1 MFTGLVE
8 TMGSVRS
15 LQSEGEGRRLTIDA
29 ALFGSDITLGESIA
43 INGVCLTV
51 VETKPGWATFQLA
64 PETLRKSN
72 LGNLVAGSRV
82 NLERALRMGDRLGG
96 HWVQGHVDGVGTVVR
111 READGD
117 WEKFV
122 FQMSSSLAR
131 YLVAKGSITINGVS
145 LTVVEA
151 HDESFSVALIPHTLA
166 ITNLGQLKAG
176 DPVNLEVDI
185 LAKYVERLITHSS
198 PVGDRGRAASPA
210 SPDVS

>member
-8 TMGSVRS
+8 SMGTVRS
-15 LQSEGEGRRLTIDA
+15 LQSEGEGRRLTLDA
-29 ALFGSDITLGESIA
+29 VLFGDDIALGESIA

-51 VETKPGWATFQLA
+51 VESKPGWATFQLA

-72 LGNLVAGSRV
+72 LGNLFPGNRV

-96 HWVQGHVDGVGTVVR
+96 HWVQGHVDGVGTLLR
-111 READGD
+111 REPDGD

-122 FQMSSSLAR
+122 FEIQVPLSR

-151 HDESFSVALIPHTLA
+151 DQESFSVALIPHTLA
-166 ITNLGQLKAG
+166 ITNLGQLKPG
-176 DPVNLEVDI
+176 DAVNLEVDI
-185 LAKYVERLITHSS
+185 LAKYVEKM
-198 PVGDRGRAASPA
+198 
-210 SPDVS
+210 VSR

>member
-8 TMGSVRS
+8 SMGTVRS
-15 LQSEGEGRRLTIDA
+15 LTAEGEGQRLTIDA
-29 ALFGSDITLGESIA
+29 ALFGSDITMGESIA

-51 VETKPGWATFQLA
+51 VESKPGLATFQLA

-72 LGNLVAGSRV
+72 LGYLFPGNQV

-96 HWVQGHVDGVGTVVR
+96 HWVQGHVDDVGQLLQ
-111 READGD
+111 REPDGD

-122 FQMSSSLAR
+122 FEMPTELAR

-151 HDESFSVALIPHTLA
+151 DDDSFSVALIPHTLA
-166 ITNLGQLKAG
+166 ITNLGQLKTG
-176 DPVNLEVDI
+176 DAVNLEVDI
-185 LAKYVERLITHSS
+185 LAKYVERMVTK
-198 PVGDRGRAASPA
+198 
-210 SPDVS
+210 